1 MSFVEIPAPHGRLE
15 GLLWEVESPAAAAIV
30 CHPHPQR
37 GGTMH
42 NHVTYRIARAFRDQ
56 RIAALRFNFRG
67 VGRST
72 GSYDEGRGELDDA
85 RGALEYLL
93 QKYPGLPQIAAGFSF
108 GGRIALQLT
117 LGDARLAK
125 VLAVG
130 LAVNLFDYG
139 FIRQLRKPAAFI
151 QAENDEYADLNT
163 VRALIAQVPAPHQ
176 LFVLP
181 GSDHLCTR
189 WLKELEEV
197 ATRAVSWLL
206 SVDHEAAERVER
218 HR

>member
-30 CHPHPQR
+30 CHPHPQH

-56 RIAALRFNFRG
+56 RVAALRFNFRG

-72 GSYDEGRGELDDA
+72 GTYDEGRGELDDA
-85 RGALEYLL
+85 LRALEYLL
-93 QKYPGLPQIAAGFSF
+93 QKYRGLPLIAAGFSF

-117 LGDARLAK
+117 LADDRLAK
-125 VLAVG
+125 VLAAG
-130 LAVNLFDYG
+130 LAVNLYDYG

-151 QAENDEYADLNT
+151 QAENDEYADLNA
-163 VRALIAQVPAPHQ
+163 VRELVGQVPAPRE
-176 LFVLP
+176 LFVVP
-181 GSDHLCTR
+181 SSDHLCTR
-189 WLKELEEV
+189 RLKELEEV
-197 ATRAVSWLL
+197 ASKAVRWLL
-206 SVDHEAAERVER
+206 SVDQEAA
-218 HR
+218 